1 MTIKVGSKLH
11 GHTVYRHLSATVALL
26 LFVVMLPLVVVVV
39 VGLNVVAV
47 ALEIVVVATLEV
59 VVGGGLLEVSIAVVA
74 HVAHVAVHVGPGVLI
89 VGVPAAHV
97 DSIASSSVHAG
108 DEWNPELLQLRGADD
123 YLVHH
128 DPVKVAVHLGH
139 TFHGTGTGHI
149 GFLSRILVVIL
160 ILSWLP
166 GLLLNRSG
174 LLLHWSGF
182 LLDRPG
188 LLRTRLLLGSWL
200 LLLGPRL
207 LLLLG
212 TGLLLLLRLPYWC
225 RWVHWRN
232 GSFAGCSCSRLL
244 RQREQQTTALSTTT
258 AVRFWLLVS
267 TVGAISATATA
278 VIVVAR
284 QVVVV
289 ARQVV
294 VVAVWTV
301 VVATARLVVATPLTT
316 VSTSTTSVVVVVVA
330 WTNVVVTRF
339 VVVIAGT
346 VVIMIRPIFIL
357 ARADIVVARTI
368 VAVTG
373 FVVVVVRLGIS
384 TTLSTVSAS
393 TSSSYSVLPVVAVA
407 LTLWSLVVLLSLV
420 VFLSVVVL
428 LSVVVWLSVVI
439 VLPSVVVALLSPIVF
454 VSTGLLV
461 VVVSLILLSSV
472 IVVVCL
478 FVVVVLL
485 PIVVGPL
492 LPSSILLGLGVARNR
507 ACTLTDVGA
516 PVEAAERVPDAVHVS
531 LTYAPAIGGSAGALL
546 GWRNIVHGRAGTL
559 GLCVDESLGGGQ
571 YGVTLGSLEAV
582 LVVLPLEVVVVGLLL
597 VVIVMLLVVVAGLLL
612 VVLVV
617 PGVLLIALIANTV
630 SISTESV

>member
-188 LLRTRLLLGSWL
+188 LLRTRLLLLLLLGSWL

-212 TGLLLLLRLPYWC
+212 TGLLLLLWLPYWC

-232 GSFAGCSCSRLL
+232 GS
-244 RQREQQTTALSTTT
+244 
-258 AVRFWLLVS
+258 
-267 TVGAISATATA
+267 
-278 VIVVAR
+278 
-284 QVVVV
+284 
-289 ARQVV
+289 
-294 VVAVWTV
+294 
-301 VVATARLVVATPLTT
+301 
-316 VSTSTTSVVVVVVA
+316 
-330 WTNVVVTRF
+330 
-339 VVVIAGT
+339 
-346 VVIMIRPIFIL
+346 
-357 ARADIVVARTI
+357 
-368 VAVTG
+368 
-373 FVVVVVRLGIS
+373 
-384 TTLSTVSAS
+384 
-393 TSSSYSVLPVVAVA
+393 
-407 LTLWSLVVLLSLV
+407 
-420 VFLSVVVL
+420 
-428 LSVVVWLSVVI
+428 
-439 VLPSVVVALLSPIVF
+439 
-454 VSTGLLV
+454 
-461 VVVSLILLSSV
+461 
-472 IVVVCL
+472 
-478 FVVVVLL
+478 
-485 PIVVGPL
+485 
-492 LPSSILLGLGVARNR
+492 
-507 ACTLTDVGA
+507 CTLTDVGA